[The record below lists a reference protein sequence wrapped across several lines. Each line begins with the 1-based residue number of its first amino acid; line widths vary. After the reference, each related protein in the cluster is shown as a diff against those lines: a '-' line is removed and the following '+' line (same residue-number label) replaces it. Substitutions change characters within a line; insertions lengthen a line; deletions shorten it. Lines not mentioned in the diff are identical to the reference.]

1 MGRWRR
7 VRFLDDRRKYSNSK
21 SFITKPE
28 DKSKNERILPNKAQ
42 EGIRPKLK
50 QTKNAEITESP
61 LEKLRRL
68 ENGRSMGMLDND
80 CVLAIWISMKI
91 DKKSLNTNILIKIE

>member
-7 VRFLDDRRKYSNSK
+7 VRFLDDGRKYSNSK

-80 CVLAIWISMKI
+80 CYL
-91 DKKSLNTNILIKIE
+91 DFNENR

>member
-7 VRFLDDRRKYSNSK
+7 VWFLDDGRKYSNSK

-68 ENGRSMGMLDND
+68 ENGTSTGIPDD
-80 CVLAIWISMKI
+80 IHVLAISYLDF
-91 DKKSLNTNILIKIE
+91 DKNG